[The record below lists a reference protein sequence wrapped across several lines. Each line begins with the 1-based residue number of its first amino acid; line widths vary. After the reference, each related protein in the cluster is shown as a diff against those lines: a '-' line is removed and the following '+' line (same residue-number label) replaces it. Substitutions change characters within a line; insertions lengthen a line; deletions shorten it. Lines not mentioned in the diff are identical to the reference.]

1 MTRQTKL
8 LRVLLVLFLVG
19 LVMASGL
26 IYIVSLDLAA
36 VYPKLAHLRLPIYV
50 AVLVGLVPMIVAV
63 KVVFDLL
70 RVVDQGEAFSPQTV
84 RLLQRLKVLFGITA
98 AYLVLG
104 LVGVSVA
111 IWVAMGQTHPSIL
124 LGWFAAEVV
133 ALFLF
138 TLAALLER
146 LFAAALE
153 LRQECCEVSRN
164 SRMWTRCLRALP
176 CVAVA
181 QPSAVASAN
190 RTTRAA

>member
-1 MTRQTKL
+1 MTRETRL
-8 LRVLLVLFLVG
+8 LRVLLVMFLVG

-36 VYPKLAHLRLPIYV
+36 LYPELAHLRLPIYV
-50 AVLVGLVPMIVAV
+50 AVLVGLVPMVVAV

-70 RVVDQGEAFSPQTV
+70 RVVDQGEAFSLQTV

-98 AYLVLG
+98 TYLVLG

-111 IWVAMGQTHPSIL
+111 IWVAMGQSHPSIL

-153 LRQECCEVSRN
+153 LRQDNELTV
-164 SRMWTRCLRALP
+164 
-176 CVAVA
+176 
-181 QPSAVASAN
+181 
-190 RTTRAA
+190 

>member
-1 MTRQTKL
+1 MTRETRL
-8 LRVLLVLFLVG
+8 LRVLLVMFLVG

-36 VYPKLAHLRLPIYV
+36 LYPELAHLRWPIYV
-50 AVLVGLVPMIVAV
+50 AVLVGLVPMVVAV

-70 RVVDQGEAFSPQTV
+70 RVVDQGEAFSLQTV
-84 RLLQRLKVLFGITA
+84 QLLRRLKVLFGITA

-133 ALFLF
+133 ALSLF
-138 TLAALLER
+138 TLAALLEG

-153 LRQECCEVSRN
+153 LRQDNELTV
-164 SRMWTRCLRALP
+164 
-176 CVAVA
+176 
-181 QPSAVASAN
+181 
-190 RTTRAA
+190 